1 MIIKRYTHHFHLFFF
16 IYLYSIILE
25 IDKVSFFQNLSLQNA
40 RTPHSSS
47 YKSSFWGTFSSMSN
61 FYELNFYYIF
71 LLYLFIFFHKI
82 ARLFALHF
90 PSLFVFFLFLYFLH
104 PRKING
110 RARVKKSRKNFDDF
124 LCFVS
129 FSFLHNW
136 SQIMRK
142 KKN

>member
-1 MIIKRYTHHFHLFFF
+1 MIIKRYTHLFHFFFF

-71 LLYLFIFFHKI
+71 LLYLFIFFTKSLVYLLYI
-82 ARLFALHF
+82 F
-90 PSLFVFFLFLYFLH
+90 PHCL
-104 PRKING
+104 
-110 RARVKKSRKNFDDF
+110 
-124 LCFVS
+124 
-129 FSFLHNW
+129 FSFFFFIFFIQERSMVERGL
-136 SQIMRK
+136 K
-142 KKN
+142 KVERISTTFYVSLVFHFYTIDHR

>member
-1 MIIKRYTHHFHLFFF
+1 MIIKRYTHLFHLFFF

-71 LLYLFIFFHKI
+71 LLYLFIFFTKSLVYLLYI
-82 ARLFALHF
+82 F
-90 PSLFVFFLFLYFLH
+90 PHCL
-104 PRKING
+104 
-110 RARVKKSRKNFDDF
+110 
-124 LCFVS
+124 
-129 FSFLHNW
+129 FSFFFFIFFIQERSMVERGL
-136 SQIMRK
+136 K
-142 KKN
+142 KVERISTTFYVSLVFHFYTIDHR